1 MKAKDFIII
10 GGAVALFLLW
20 QKNKTKKL
28 STSTAEATTK
38 EDVSTTT
45 GGGTAGGGTAGVGTS
60 QVNTFPTPT
69 STEPQQVFGLGLPI
83 GMDLPVLTAG
93 TGVPTEVAVQQG
105 GVSTTPTPAIVQV
118 PTISTEESLS
128 LGNIRPVV
136 REKPTLLDADNQ
148 PL

>member
-38 EDVSTTT
+38 EDVSTTS
-45 GGGTAGGGTAGVGTS
+45 GGLTSGVGTS
-60 QVNTFPTPT
+60 QVSTFPTPT
-69 STEPQQVFGLGLPI
+69 ITEPQQVFGLGLPI

-128 LGNIRPVV
+128 LGGVRPVV
-136 REKPTLLDADNQ
+136 RVKPTLLDADNQ
-148 PL
+148 IL